1 MLKVNKYKEPDF
13 LLEYKRKYSPKS
25 WIEYNKDGIR
35 SEIKKNILF
44 LEQEEYCPYCEK
56 GYMMMKVI

>member
-35 SEIKKNILF
+35 SEIKKIYYF
-44 LEQEEYCPYCEK
+44 
-56 GYMMMKVI
+56 